1 LLLIDKKSSN
11 VVRRSRQTNLATQED
26 RLMITDFEGFC
37 TWVFVTVDDIWQQT
51 APFFKRPGP
60 EPVCSDSEL
69 IAMTLIG
76 ECRGWHM
83 ETELLSCW
91 KEYTSLFPRIPS
103 QSRFNR
109 RRRNLMHAINLI
121 RQVLLRSMDLSLDSQ
136 CIIDSLPIPV
146 VQFHL
151 VPSSTGDWRAYGA
164 AFGKAITKKQTIF
177 GYRLHLLITLS
188 GLILD
193 FELTP
198 ANCMDLETGF
208 ELLSEHTDLTVLG
221 DKGYISAP
229 KVAELRE
236 KNRIRLLTVPRSNQK
251 QQIPKALKHWHASIR
266 QLIETVNGQL
276 SGQFAIEKNY
286 AHTFWGLC
294 TRLYSKIAAHTLC
307 IYLNRLLGKLDF
319 LQIKALAFP
328 N

>member
-1 LLLIDKKSSN
+1 
-11 VVRRSRQTNLATQED
+11 
-26 RLMITDFEGFC
+26 MITEFEDFC
-37 TWVFVTVDDIWQQT
+37 TWVFVVVADTWEQIS
-51 APFFKRPGP
+51 PFFKRPGP
-60 EPVCSDSEL
+60 SPECSDSEL
-69 IAMTLIG
+69 ISMALIG

-91 KEYTSLFPRIPS
+91 KEYRDMFPHIPS

-109 RRRNLMHAINLI
+109 RRRNLMQAFTLI
-121 RQVLLRSMDLSLDSQ
+121 RQVILRSLDLSLDRQ
-136 CIIDSLPIPV
+136 CIIDSLPTPV

-151 VPSSTGDWRAYGA
+151 VPGSTGDWRAFGATYG
-164 AFGKAITKKQTIF
+164 KVSTKKQTIF
-177 GYRLHLLITLS
+177 GYRLHLLITMG

-198 ANCMDLETGF
+198 ANTTDLEAGF
-208 ELLSEHTDLTVLG
+208 ELLSQHTDLEVIG
-221 DKGYISAP
+221 DKAYISAA
-229 KVAELRE
+229 KAAELWE
-236 KNRIRLLTVPRSNQK
+236 HNRIRLRTLSRRNQK
-251 QQIPKALKHWHASIR
+251 IQASPAYRHLHNSIR

-276 SGQFAIEKNY
+276 SDQFAIEKNY

-294 TRLYSKIAAHTLC
+294 TRLIGKLTAHTLC
-307 IYLNRLLGKLDF
+307 IYINRLLGKPEF

>member
-1 LLLIDKKSSN
+1 
-11 VVRRSRQTNLATQED
+11 
-26 RLMITDFEGFC
+26 MITDFEDFC
-37 TWVFVTVDDIWQQT
+37 TWVYVIVDDIRKSV

-83 ETELLSCW
+83 ETDLLSCMR
-91 KEYTSLFPRIPS
+91 EYPQLFPHIPS

-109 RRRNLMHAINLI
+109 RRRNLMRATNLI
-121 RQVLLRSMDLSLDSQ
+121 RQVILHSLDLSQDGQ
-136 CIIDSLPIPV
+136 CLIDSLPVPV
-146 VQFHL
+146 LQFHL
-151 VPSSTGDWRAYGA
+151 VPGSTSDWKAYGA
-164 AFGKAITKKQTIF
+164 AFGKVTTKKQTIF
-177 GYRLHLLITLS
+177 GYRLHLLISLS

-198 ANCMDLETGF
+198 ANCTDLEAGF
-208 ELLSEHTDLTVLG
+208 ELLSEHTHLDVLG
-221 DKGYISAP
+221 DKGYISAA
-229 KVAELRE
+229 KAAELWE
-236 KNRIRLLTVPRSNQK
+236 QNRIRLRTIPRANQMK
-251 QQIPKALKHWHASIR
+251 QVSEAFRHLHNSLR
-266 QLIETVNGQL
+266 QLIETVSGQL
-276 SGQFAIEKNY
+276 SGQLGIEKNY

-294 TRLYSKIAAHTLC
+294 TRLYSKLTAHTLC
-307 IYLNRLLGKLDF
+307 IYINRLLAKPEF